1 MLQGVWQKGDSMRTD
16 RRKCALIIDD
26 ATINREILKEI
37 LKDEMD
43 ILEATD
49 GSTGLETLKD
59 NLEDIDIVLLDL
71 IMPGVLDGFGVLSE
85 MTREHITDYVPVI
98 MISSE
103 SDTGSMERAYDLG
116 ALDYIT
122 RPYAERIVRR
132 RVLTTVDLYQKQRE
146 LAANIDRQYKA
157 DANAVDA
164 LTGLTYKQHFFNLAD
179 TRLKNGKFA
188 NLWMIAMDIDHFKLF
203 NSYYAWEAG
212 DLYLKQIG
220 DCLQKTVQQYGGIA
234 GYLGGDDFV
243 LLCPGHDRILDEI
256 NRCATQLLED
266 NSFEMSFTPKYGV
279 YELNASDNS
288 ARETYDKAAIALETI
303 KGNYTKNRAV
313 YDSEMVRKA
322 KDEIHLLKQI
332 QKGIREGEF
341 TFYLQ
346 PKVDM
351 ESGQIIGAEALARW
365 NHEGKVLTPEGFVP
379 ILERNGF
386 VATLDREIWKQ
397 VAIWLRKRLDEEN
410 IPITVSINVSK
421 VDIYTMNVAAYLK
434 ELTQTYDLPTQLLEV
449 EISEA
454 AFTRDSDKLHEALS
468 LLHEYGFSVCM
479 DDFGQGYS
487 SLNSLRSSD
496 IDSLKVDAYFLNHTE
511 ENLSK
516 SVNILKSI
524 LDMAGQLKLPVILE
538 GIENQEQAKMLQQ
551 IGCTYAQGYYYGKPV
566 PVEEM
571 EKILEDLSKIS
582 LSGIHCSDPQGHKI
596 RELLQSDLLTD
607 EIIQKIFG
615 AVFFLHQDAEGAR
628 VTWSMKDY
636 YKKSSLS
643 DLVELNSARPLS
655 ARVAKEDEDRLY
667 QFLACAM
674 EQKKDGVMDTFDFPL
689 SDGSSRKVLLKL
701 FYLRSTIKEKIY
713 FGAMMDLGKIK
724 DYLQE

>member
-1 MLQGVWQKGDSMRTD
+1 
-16 RRKCALIIDD
+16 
-26 ATINREILKEI
+26 
-37 LKDEMD
+37 
-43 ILEATD
+43 
-49 GSTGLETLKD
+49 
-59 NLEDIDIVLLDL
+59 
-71 IMPGVLDGFGVLSE
+71 
-85 MTREHITDYVPVI
+85 
-98 MISSE
+98 
-103 SDTGSMERAYDLG
+103 
-116 ALDYIT
+116 
-122 RPYAERIVRR
+122 
-132 RVLTTVDLYQKQRE
+132 
-146 LAANIDRQYKA
+146 
-157 DANAVDA
+157 
-164 LTGLTYKQHFFNLAD
+164 
-179 TRLKNGKFA
+179 
-188 NLWMIAMDIDHFKLF
+188 
-203 NSYYAWEAG
+203 
-212 DLYLKQIG
+212 
-220 DCLQKTVQQYGGIA
+220 
-234 GYLGGDDFV
+234 
-243 LLCPGHDRILDEI
+243 
-256 NRCATQLLED
+256 
-266 NSFEMSFTPKYGV
+266 
-279 YELNASDNS
+279 
-288 ARETYDKAAIALETI
+288 
-303 KGNYTKNRAV
+303 
-313 YDSEMVRKA
+313 
-322 KDEIHLLKQI
+322 
-332 QKGIREGEF
+332 EF

-351 ESGQIIGAEALARW
+351 ESEQIIGAEALARW